1 MTDSQARIISVGGHT
16 PQIDPGAF
24 VAAGAT
30 LVGDVRVKRGAG
42 IFYGC
47 VLRAEKAP
55 ITIGEDSNVQDN
67 TVMHTDEGK
76 PVVIGRRV
84 SIGHQALVH
93 GARVDDDVLIGMHAT
108 VLNDAH
114 IGTESLIAAGTVVL
128 EGTDIPPRSL
138 VAGVP
143 GKVRR
148 EMSDD
153 AVEKV
158 RANAQSYVTLSA
170 LHRDTAEVV
179 DIAEAT
185 AAGAGSAAGS
195 DAAEGTEA

>member
-30 LVGDVRVKRGAG
+30 LVGDVHVKRGAG

-76 PVVIGRRV
+76 PVVIGKRV

-108 VLNDAH
+108 
-114 IGTESLIAAGTVVL
+114 
-128 EGTDIPPRSL
+128 
-138 VAGVP
+138 
-143 GKVRR
+143 
-148 EMSDD
+148 
-153 AVEKV
+153 
-158 RANAQSYVTLSA
+158 
-170 LHRDTAEVV
+170 
-179 DIAEAT
+179 
-185 AAGAGSAAGS
+185 
-195 DAAEGTEA
+195 